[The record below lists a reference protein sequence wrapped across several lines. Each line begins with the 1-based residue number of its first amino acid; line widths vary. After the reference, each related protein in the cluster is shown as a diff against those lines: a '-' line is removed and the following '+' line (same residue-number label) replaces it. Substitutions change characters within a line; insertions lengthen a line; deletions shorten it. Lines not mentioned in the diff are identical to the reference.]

1 MTSVLKEVQA
11 LRGGDD
17 FLIDARNSNRY
28 RVTVKEP
35 LGHTAYCFST
45 PIYNI
50 HTRKIV
56 HTAFE
61 KTEKGYSFQGTN
73 GSISIHQNRCVFEAR
88 DGRVVLTLREE
99 PTVQGHECKPKSAVS
114 VSPTLNGMRFSVNGH
129 SLQLV
134 LRSETKQEGIRFHS
148 TCFSV
153 MKEKF
158 KPFLSVAG
166 LYARDGMGNVSPI
179 QMEYLDKGEQ
189 VYELSLSHALENA
202 VFFFE
207 VNLYEP
213 KLFQDTTVE
222 SLHPDANNAYGA
234 VGFIGRTEELGEQ
247 WLYSRPDFGK
257 ISDLTSEKI
266 AKVLLHIPVLNEST
280 DRIDVYTPEKRFCSF
295 GSTWNKKIHPT
306 AMAATSARRGKYLTV
321 DVTAMFTSHEGR
333 TLVYNEGLIL
343 RKPKG
348 NTDFIAISTGD
359 SYSAPQILEIQFKTY
374 EK

>member
-1 MTSVLKEVQA
+1 MIQ
-11 LRGGDD
+11 G
-17 FLIDARNSNRY
+17 
-28 RVTVKEP
+28 VKEN
-35 LGHTAYCFST
+35 S
-45 PIYNI
+45 
-50 HTRKIV
+50 R
-56 HTAFE
+56 
-61 KTEKGYSFQGTN
+61 
-73 GSISIHQNRCVFEAR
+73 
-88 DGRVVLTLREE
+88 
-99 PTVQGHECKPKSAVS
+99 SAVTIL
-114 VSPTLNGMRFSVNGH
+114 PTLNGLRFVVKGKTFNF
-129 SLQLV
+129 LLK
-134 LRSETKQEGIRFHS
+134 SETKQNGIRFNP
-148 TCFSV
+148 TCFSI
-153 MKEKF
+153 MREKF
-158 KPFLSVAG
+158 KPFFSVAT
-166 LYARDGMGNVSPI
+166 LYATNGKGVFSPVEMKY
-179 QMEYLDKGEQ
+179 QDKGSQ
-189 VYELSLSHALENA
+189 TYELDLFHEVQDGTFL
-202 VFFFE
+202 FE
-207 VNLYEP
+207 MNLYEP

-266 AKVLLHIPVLNEST
+266 AKVLLHIPVLNESA

-321 DVTAMFTSHEGR
+321 DVTAMFTSHEDR